1 MHVATLA
8 GFWPR
13 APLPGKLGTMAPR
26 AMVLGAGLGT
36 RLRPLTFE
44 LPKPLVPI
52 GDRPLLGHIARRLA
66 RAGFDELVVNTHH
79 LPTAFSSL
87 DQTLGVRLHRVH
99 EPVIR
104 GTAGGV
110 AGARA
115 LLGAPP
121 IVLWN
126 GDILVDPPL
135 AEMLALAAGGGLVL
149 AIQPRPA
156 GQGTV
161 GVDGAG
167 SVVRLRG
174 EGFGEE
180 VRGGDYVGVAAL
192 GARCL
197 ATLPEVGCL
206 VGDWALPE
214 LRSGGAVHT
223 VEVQGGFDD
232 AGDPAAY
239 LRLNLT
245 WLRATAAPAFLGE
258 GAVVGAGVELDEAV
272 IGAGARVEGRGVV
285 RRVVAWPGSVVR
297 APLSDAIVTTA
308 GRVVQIRQST

>member
-1 MHVATLA
+1 MAS
-8 GFWPR
+8 FWPTS
-13 APLPGKLGTMAPR
+13 PLAGKLGAMTPR
-26 AMVLGAGLGT
+26 AMVLAAGLGT
-36 RLRPLTFE
+36 RLRPLTLE

-52 GDRPLLGHIARRLA
+52 GDRPLLGHIARCLA

-79 LPTAFSSL
+79 LPEAFSNL
-87 DQTLGVRLHRVH
+87 DEVLGVRAHRVH

-115 LLGAPP
+115 HFGAPP

-135 AEMLALAAGGGLVL
+135 AAMLALAESGGLVL
-149 AIQPRPA
+149 GIDPRPA
-156 GQGTV
+156 GEGTV

-174 EGFGEE
+174 ERFGVE

-214 LRSGGAVHT
+214 LRAGRGVRT

-232 AGDPAAY
+232 AGDPLAY
-239 LRLNLT
+239 LELNRT
-245 WLRATAAPAFLGE
+245 WLRANAGPVFLGE
-258 GAVVGAGVELDEAV
+258 GAVVGEGVELDEVV
-272 IGAGARVEGRGVV
+272 IGAGARIGGRGAL

-297 APLSDAIVTTA
+297 APLSDAIVTTG
-308 GRVVQIRQST
+308 GRTVRVRQSR